1 MEKNFEVEVQPST
14 TNLHQSVQL
23 PMNFLTFGE
32 IENDDVKVYIKQNV
46 YKDLEKFAASDTSR
60 ELGSI
65 IIGEYCQEHG
75 KTSVII
81 SDYIEAKYTDASAST
96 LTFTHKTWDY
106 IHSEHE
112 RLYPDKKIV
121 GWQHTHPNYGIFLS
135 NYDLFIHENFFNLPF
150 QIAYVIDPIQ
160 NLRGFFQWKD
170 GKITKLKGY
179 YIYDEVGTPIKIE
192 QVKIAKNE
200 KIVRKVSFWQTALAV
215 FLCTAIVFL
224 SLFMFLLNQKYKYQL
239 NQQDELLEKIENQNV
254 MLSNQADTISK
265 LQDQLINIVLDNTG
279 KTTAI
284 DLIKMIENHELTI
297 QNPDNV
303 LKELNKFVEDQKND
317 EKVDNNNITF
327 MVYTVMKDDNLL
339 QICND
344 IGIDYNS
351 NIGII
356 LAINGIQNPDQIYI
370 GQTILLP
377 LSK

>member
-1 MEKNFEVEVQPST
+1 
-14 TNLHQSVQL
+14 
-23 PMNFLTFGE
+23 
-32 IENDDVKVYIKQNV
+32 
-46 YKDLEKFAASDTSR
+46 
-60 ELGSI
+60 
-65 IIGEYCQEHG
+65 
-75 KTSVII
+75 
-81 SDYIEAKYTDASAST
+81 
-96 LTFTHKTWDY
+96 
-106 IHSEHE
+106 
-112 RLYPDKKIV
+112 
-121 GWQHTHPNYGIFLS
+121 
-135 NYDLFIHENFFNLPF
+135 
-150 QIAYVIDPIQ
+150 
-160 NLRGFFQWKD
+160 
-170 GKITKLKGY
+170 
-179 YIYDEVGTPIKIE
+179 
-192 QVKIAKNE
+192 
-200 KIVRKVSFWQTALAV
+200 
-215 FLCTAIVFL
+215 
-224 SLFMFLLNQKYKYQL
+224 
-239 NQQDELLEKIENQNV
+239 

-327 MVYTVMKDDNLL
+327 MVYTVMTDDNLL